1 MSLNSQLAT
10 LVYNNVQK
18 KQGKMK
24 QKMKAMLLVSIT
36 ILINTSNSTL
46 NLMIFPM
53 NNEGNIC
60 ERMTNGCSVPT
71 ILLKGRNREY
81 SKLFKDSCN
90 KHDIC
95 YCCVSNISINI
106 KH

>member
-1 MSLNSQLAT
+1 
-10 LVYNNVQK
+10 
-18 KQGKMK
+18 MK
-24 QKMKAMLLVSIT
+24 RKMKAMLLVSIS
-36 ILINTSNSTL
+36 ILINSSNSTL

-95 YCCVSNISINI
+95 YCCVSKISINV